1 MPRLLQLLI
10 PVALLPWAAAQQ
22 EDDDVILEDES
33 GTPAMT
39 PEQFQRAG
47 KGQQSTPK
55 EQPAPKPVPAAPPKA
70 EQDRAVA
77 DDEGEIPDWLLEEQT
92 VIREAQQAAG
102 RTTAG
107 QQTAQRDDG
116 PLPAGDDE
124 TTVKEDPA
132 PLPLHYRY
140 PIELPQRPT
149 AVQPPAPEADQH
161 VVSQSRMFSVSGGDS
176 LRMGAIATRAD
187 EIHKQICNMLRLDT
201 EWKNAISIR
210 LLGQTT
216 DPPRPNPVRTRVRII
231 GNTPNFQIR
240 IYPGGGIDLT
250 KLDNAIITMV
260 LYERALRGMTPDE
273 YPDVISLPDWLVTG
287 IQQAA
292 LWKSGKADRSLYRNL
307 FNRAD
312 MLAPEDIVATE
323 KPWQLDAATKQ
334 IYDVSCGVLV
344 LCLMDSPAGMN
355 QLKHLLADAATAE
368 GTPKEIIMRHFH
380 ELGVDA
386 SLLNKW
392 WALELAAL
400 AMPRATEAM
409 TPLESERQLAEAL
422 TLLYFDQETR
432 TPKPLSVENAYA
444 LLEYE
449 DWRKLLQPVVHRLVE
464 LSATCFPGYRPIVT
478 GYTQVLADLLNGASA
493 DDVQDSL
500 GPLQELR
507 RGYLQAAIRGRDY
520 LDWYEIT
527 HLGKANSRSF
537 DAYME
542 SMQALR
548 KGDLQPDTQMSR
560 YLDDIEALYRQE
572 PNSPLPE
579 RLLKQLKAEDKP
591 AAEEEETE

>member
-1 MPRLLQLLI
+1 MGARICYAYSVPRLTHFLI

-22 EDDDVILEDES
+22 EDDVILEDAD
-33 GTPAMT
+33 GTPALT
-39 PEQFQRAG
+39 PAEFQRAG
-47 KGQQSTPK
+47 KGGSTAASETP
-55 EQPAPKPVPAAPPKA
+55 PAPPKE
-70 EQDRAVA
+70 EQDKAEA
-77 DDEGEIPDWLLEEQT
+77 SDEGEIPDWLLEEQT
-92 VIREAQQAAG
+92 IIREAQQAAG
-102 RTTAG
+102 RTTADH
-107 QQTAQRDDG
+107 QTAPQDAAADE
-116 PLPAGDDE
+116 PPAPP
-124 TTVKEDPA
+124 DPA
-132 PLPLHYRY
+132 ELPLHYRY
-140 PIELPQRPT
+140 PIEPPQRQTDLPRP
-149 AVQPPAPEADQH
+149 VPEADQH

-187 EIHKQICNMLRLDT
+187 EIHKQVCNMLRLDT

-231 GNTPNFQIR
+231 GGTPNFQIR

-260 LYERALRGMTPDE
+260 LYERALRGLTPDE
-273 YPDVISLPDWLVTG
+273 YPDVITLPDWLVTG

-292 LWKSGKADRSLYRNL
+292 QWKTGKADRGLYRNL

-323 KPWQLDAATKQ
+323 KPWLLDAATKQ
-334 IYDVSCGVLV
+334 IYDVSCGVLL
-344 LCLMDSPAGMN
+344 LCLMDSPAGLD

-386 SLLNKW
+386 ELLNKW

-400 AMPRATEAM
+400 AMPRSSEAM
-409 TPLESERQLAEAL
+409 TPLESEKQLAEAL
-422 TLLYFDQETR
+422 TLLYFDPETR
-432 TPKPLSVENAYA
+432 TPKPLSVDNAYA
-444 LLEYE
+444 LLEFE
-449 DWRKLLQPVVHRLVE
+449 DWRKLLPGAVQRLVE

-478 GYTQVLADLLNGASA
+478 GYTQVLADLLQGASA
-493 DDVQDSL
+493 DDVQNAL

-507 RGYLQAAIRGRDY
+507 RGYLKAAIRGRDY

-542 SMQALR
+542 SMQNLR
-548 KGDLQPDTQMSR
+548 KGDNQPDTQMTR

-579 RLLKQLKAEDKP
+579 RLLKQLKPEEKP
-591 AAEEEETE
+591 AEGEEET